1 MTQNSGISKAE
12 GRNLAVASATLGP
25 WRAASAVGALG
36 GVVSL
41 GVGTIADGF
50 GSGVVVGALSVAL
63 TLFYVVGGAGAVLGR
78 RGGATSGSGS
88 DRRIRR
94 WAAAHPWRVAA
105 VPAALMAFS
114 DVVVRQVLGSES
126 FFASVGDGIWRGIVV
141 GGVVGLVGRF
151 GGGRR

>member
-25 WRAASAVGALG
+25 WRAASVVGALG

-41 GVGTIADGF
+41 GIGSIADGF
-50 GSGVVVGALSVAL
+50 GTGVVVGAISVAL
-63 TLFYVVGGAGAVLGR
+63 TLFYVVGGAGAVLGGKR
-78 RGGATSGSGS
+78 GEAGGAPS

-105 VPAALMAFS
+105 VPAALMALS
-114 DVVVRQVLGSES
+114 DVVVRQVFGSES
-126 FFASVGDGIWRGIVV
+126 FFTSVGDGLWRGIVV

-151 GGGRR
+151 GRR